1 MRKTNLQVK
10 NLNIGYPIII
20 GKNILK
26 QIPNKISI
34 ICPDAKKIAIVV
46 DKKIPKKFKDRL
58 KNLLKKYDVY
68 VFEYSVS
75 EKFKSFSNVEKLV
88 EKCLFNNFN
97 RSDILISFGGGI
109 LGDLGAFAASIIKR
123 GINFINIP
131 TTLLAQVDSSVG
143 GKTGVNSKLGKNLIG
158 TFYQPKLVLSDV
170 EILKSLPQRELI
182 CGYAEILKHSL
193 ILKNNFFNW
202 LKINSKQIL
211 LGKNLNLLQKAIIE
225 SCKTKLYFVNKDI
238 HEKNFRMTLNFGHTF
253 AHAIEVQNKYSK
265 RINHGEAVIMGMMLA
280 TRFSYLKKICSLK
293 VLEQLK
299 DIYNSN
305 NLKYDIKKNFRKN
318 EYNRIVDHMCNDK
331 KNNDKKINLILLRKI
346 GIPTPPNA
354 YKISPNELKKVFSQI
369 I

>member
-10 NLNIGYPIII
+10 NLNLGYPIII

-143 GKTGVNSKLGKNLIG
+143 GKTGVNSRLGKNLIG

-193 ILKNNFFNW
+193 ILKNSFFNW
-202 LKINSKQIL
+202 LQKNSNKL
-211 LGKNLNLLQKAIIE
+211 LIDRDSSLLQEAIIK
-225 SCKTKLYFVNKDI
+225 SCNVKIHFVNKDI
-238 HEKNFRMTLNFGHTF
+238 NEKNIRMVLNFGHTF
-253 AHAIEVQNKYSK
+253 AHAIELQNNYSK
-265 RINHGEAVIMGMMLA
+265 KINHGEAVIMGMMMA
-280 TRFSYLKKICSLK
+280 TKLSYLKKICSLQTLLQVK
-293 VLEQLK
+293 NIYKFSGLK
-299 DIYNSN
+299 H
-305 NLKYDIKKNFRKN
+305 DIKKKFKKS
-318 EYNRIVDHMCNDK
+318 EYNKIIENMTNDK
-331 KNNDKKINLILLRKI
+331 KNNDKKINLILLKKI
-346 GIPTPPNA
+346 GQTTLPNS
-354 YKISPNELKKVFSQI
+354 YKITKLELKKIFNKI